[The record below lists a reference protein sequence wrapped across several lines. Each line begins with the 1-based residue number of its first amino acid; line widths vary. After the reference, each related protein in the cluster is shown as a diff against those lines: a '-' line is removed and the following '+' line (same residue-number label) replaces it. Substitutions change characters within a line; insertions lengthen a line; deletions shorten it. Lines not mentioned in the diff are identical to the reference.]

1 MKSVTVNYGKRLA
14 FSVSGHCYNKNNE
27 RKTMESLNEIFEEMD
42 TLVSDLFTK
51 IDNMKEGN

>member
-1 MKSVTVNYGKRLA
+1 
-14 FSVSGHCYNKNNE
+14 
-27 RKTMESLNEIFEEMD
+27 MESLSEIFEEMD

>member
-1 MKSVTVNYGKRLA
+1 
-14 FSVSGHCYNKNNE
+14 
-27 RKTMESLNEIFEEMD
+27 MESLNEIFEEMD